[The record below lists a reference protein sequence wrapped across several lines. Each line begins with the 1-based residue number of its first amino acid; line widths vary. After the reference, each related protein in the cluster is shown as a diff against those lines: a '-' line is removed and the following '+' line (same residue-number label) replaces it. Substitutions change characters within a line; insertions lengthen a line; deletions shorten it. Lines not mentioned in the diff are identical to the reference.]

1 MLKTFEFIKQFEQYL
16 KELLS
21 KKIICDFA
29 LELKLSQ
36 EIIVYISSDSI
47 NNLDE
52 LILKIP
58 DDHHQTFYKHSSLFY
73 EFISTEQAKSGIYN
87 YLFDGEKVHYGLR
100 RSLHNLIAPAKCIN
114 TSNPAPLVTFFSYK
128 GGVGRTTSL
137 ALFASYYAKKGKNV
151 FVIDC
156 DFEAPGLV
164 NFYNVNQFENPKSG
178 VIEYLLDKKF
188 EPQNTPINEYVY
200 EISAKFSGEGKIH
213 LMPAGNIFVSNN
225 RLDFLE
231 GLSRV
236 DMHGPSVFLNDFTA
250 LINNVNAEYKPDVI
264 LVDSRTGFNN
274 IFGCLAQLS
283 DTVVAL
289 AGDDLQ
295 NKAGIEFLLDHFAE
309 SEKQQELIMI
319 LSIISTSV
327 LRRFSKFKNRI
338 NDYSQDFNLKETEVS
353 AQLLPDVKSFYF
365 PRELSL
371 EMIGTESEEIE
382 DFEYFTDRNASTSYH
397 PFFQYLEQK
406 LVQETTP
413 PVELDSTENNNS
425 GQLPAINGGNEIIDE
440 PLPAFKGGNEKS
452 DGLSNASQDLE
463 DIILERL
470 KSNFPEAYGEDVQLK
485 NHFFE
490 HGFYIRQCMQDLFL
504 PENKILLG
512 GKGTGKTTFYR
523 ALRDREF
530 FDVLIE
536 KSQNK
541 HLKFEIINMVSLSR
555 DGIEGGFIDFS
566 ANMGKD
572 LEDEVFTRRLWTTY
586 IWVTLFSKL
595 SWTVKPSL
603 DLFEIKDGPSTV
615 AAFKAIINDD
625 DSYIL
630 IRNDLDGID
639 QELKNADRRLII
651 TFDRLDEVVKPIDW
665 NKGIAP
671 LIRFF
676 QNNPWQ
682 IIHPKLFL
690 RRDLFNQL
698 GNITNKNAL
707 ERQTISLEWSHDE
720 MYAFFFKVVFSQS
733 KEEFFKYLKM
743 PKVKL
748 SSSFIKNDIEKVLK
762 KKNQYNQLPA
772 DSYLLKPLVNAFFGK
787 GQYADND
794 AYEALYYNLKN
805 ANNTIS
811 LRPFLDLI
819 NLAIEEQ
826 SKDDKF
832 RRGSILGLDYC
843 FYKSVRAKA
852 VERHFDDLANE
863 EGNDIIRHFVRD
875 IKDTNISKRLKLSY
889 LFENEFEELVKEVK
903 NNHVNELKN
912 DSVSSFEDK
921 LVLNG
926 IIFVSIIPGNRKKYT
941 FAYLYKYYLDLKTRV
956 IRKIK
961 R

>member
-1 MLKTFEFIKQFEQYL
+1 MGG
-16 KELLS
+16 
-21 KKIICDFA
+21 
-29 LELKLSQ
+29 
-36 EIIVYISSDSI
+36 
-47 NNLDE
+47 
-52 LILKIP
+52 
-58 DDHHQTFYKHSSLFY
+58 LF
-73 EFISTEQAKSGIYN
+73 
-87 YLFDGEKVHYGLR
+87 
-100 RSLHNLIAPAKCIN
+100 
-114 TSNPAPLVTFFSYK
+114 
-128 GGVGRTTSL
+128 
-137 ALFASYYAKKGKNV
+137 
-151 FVIDC
+151 
-156 DFEAPGLV
+156 
-164 NFYNVNQFENPKSG
+164 
-178 VIEYLLDKKF
+178 KF
-188 EPQNTPINEYVY
+188 
-200 EISAKFSGEGKIH
+200 
-213 LMPAGNIFVSNN
+213 L
-225 RLDFLE
+225 
-231 GLSRV
+231 
-236 DMHGPSVFLNDFTA
+236 
-250 LINNVNAEYKPDVI
+250 
-264 LVDSRTGFNN
+264 
-274 IFGCLAQLS
+274 
-283 DTVVAL
+283 
-289 AGDDLQ
+289 
-295 NKAGIEFLLDHFAE
+295 
-309 SEKQQELIMI
+309 
-319 LSIISTSV
+319 
-327 LRRFSKFKNRI
+327 SKFKDRI

-353 AQLLPDVKSFYF
+353 EQLVPDVKSFYF

-397 PFFQYLEQK
+397 PFFQYLEQN
-406 LVQETTP
+406 LVQEAIQT
-413 PVELDSTENNNS
+413 VELDSTEKKVS
-425 GQLPAINGGNEIIDE
+425 GLSAVNDDEAIDEQLSDVNDDEATDEQLPAVND
-440 PLPAFKGGNEKS
+440 A
-452 DGLSNASQDLE
+452 LSTVSPSLE

-470 KSNFPEAYGEDVQLK
+470 KSNFPEAYGEDEQLK

-523 ALRDREF
+523 ALRDKKF

-555 DGIEGGFIDFS
+555 DGSEGGFIDFS

-586 IWVTLFSKL
+586 IWVTLFNKL
-595 SWTVKPSL
+595 AWKVKPSL
-603 DLFEIKDGPSTV
+603 DLFEIKDGPATV
-615 AAFKAIINDD
+615 AAFKSIIKDD
-625 DSYIL
+625 DKYIL

-639 QELKNADRRLII
+639 QELKSSERRLII

-682 IIHPKLFL
+682 NIHPKLFL

-733 KEEFFKYLKM
+733 REEFVKYLKM
-743 PKVKL
+743 SKVKL
-748 SSSFIKNDIEKVLK
+748 SSSFIKNDIEKELK

-787 GQYADND
+787 GQYAHND

-819 NLAIEEQ
+819 KFAIEEQ

-843 FYKSVRAKA
+843 FYRSVRAKA

-875 IKDTNISKRLKLSY
+875 IKDNNISRNLKLSY
-889 LFENEFEELVKEVK
+889 LYENEFEELVKEVK
-903 NNHVNELKN
+903 NNHMQELKS

-926 IIFVSIIPGNRKKYT
+926 IIFVSTIPGNQKKYT
-941 FAYLYKYYLDLKTRV
+941 FAYLYKHYLDLKSRV
-956 IRKIK
+956 VKKRK